1 MTVIDQPTATQ
12 VSELDQ
18 HYPLTDEQIRFFRQ
32 NGYIKLKQVL
42 SPETLAYYGD
52 EISRKVIELNTMNL
66 PMEKRN
72 TYQKA
77 FLQIM
82 NLWLKSDIVKEFVM
96 SKRLGRIAAE
106 LMGVTGVRLY
116 HDQALYKEPS
126 GGITPW
132 HADQFYWPLSNENT
146 CTVWIPLQET
156 PMNMGPLGF
165 AEKSHNM
172 EFGRDLEISDTSEQ
186 QLQDAL
192 KQANYPLNDT
202 PFDLGEVSY
211 HYGWT
216 YHRAGPNTSDKA
228 RKVMTIIYLQDG
240 MRVINPRHNAHT
252 TDLRNWLPGLKPGD
266 LAESELNPL
275 IYRACSCAKK
285 K

>member
-1 MTVIDQPTATQ
+1 MTV
-12 VSELDQ
+12 LDTPAPAKGLLDLDS
-18 HYPLTDEQIRFFRQ
+18 HYTLTDEQITFFRTH
-32 NGYIKLKQVL
+32 GYIKLKNVL
-42 SPETLAYYGD
+42 SPETLAYYSE
-52 EISRKVIELNTMNL
+52 EISRKVIELNTMHL

-82 NLWLKSDIVKEFVM
+82 NLWTQSAIVREFVM

-106 LMGVTGVRLY
+106 LMGVRGVRLY

-146 CTVWIPLQET
+146 CTAWIPLQAT

-186 QLQDAL
+186 QLQDTLKREGYAL
-192 KQANYPLNDT
+192 DDT
-202 PFDLGEVSY
+202 PFDLGEISY

-228 RKVMTIIYLQDG
+228 RKVMTIIYLAGRHAGDHAASQ
-240 MRVINPRHNAHT
+240 RAQERFAQLAPRSQARRPGRQRAQPAHLPPVT
-252 TDLRNWLPGLKPGD
+252 T
-266 LAESELNPL
+266 A
-275 IYRACSCAKK
+275 
-285 K
+285 

>member
-1 MTVIDQPTATQ
+1 MTV
-12 VSELDQ
+12 LDTPAPAKGFLDLDSK
-18 HYPLTDEQIRFFRQ
+18 YTLTDEQIHFFRTH
-32 NGYIKLKQVL
+32 GYIKLKNVL

-52 EISRKVIELNTMNL
+52 EISRKVIELNTMHL

-82 NLWLKSDIVKEFVM
+82 NLWTQSEIVREFVM
-96 SKRLGRIAAE
+96 SKRLARIAAE
-106 LMGVTGVRLY
+106 LMGVRGVRLY

-146 CTVWIPLQET
+146 VTAWIPLQAT

-192 KQANYPLNDT
+192 KREGYALNDT
-202 PFDLGEVSY
+202 PFDLGEISY
-211 HYGWT
+211 HSGWT
-216 YHRAGPNTSDKA
+216 YHRAGPNSSDRP
-228 RKVMTIIYLQDG
+228 RKVMTIIYMQDG
-240 MRVINPRHNAHT
+240 MRVITPRHNAHKN
-252 TDLRNWLPGLKPGD
+252 DLRGWLPGLKPGD
-266 LAESELNPL
+266 LAASELNPV
-275 IYRACSCAKK
+275 IYHE
-285 K
+285 